1 MNAKPFPPA
10 RGIPMHLLSERALNE
25 AFLAT
30 LEEHRRD
37 GRPMVIDRKGQVAVV
52 PADELVE
59 EARYARQRI
68 AELDAQVSAQEHP
81 FSLTEAADS

>member
-37 GRPMVIDRKGQVAVV
+37 GRPMVIDRKGEVAVV

-59 EARYARQRI
+59 EARYARHRI
-68 AELDAQVSAQEHP
+68 AELDAQISAREHP
-81 FSLTEAADS
+81 FALNETP

>member
-68 AELDAQVSAQEHP
+68 AELDAQIASEGTP
-81 FSLTEAADS
+81 FSVNETPNK

>member
-25 AFLAT
+25 AFLVT

-37 GRPMVIDRKGQVAVV
+37 GRAMVIDRKGEVAIV
-52 PADELVE
+52 PADELGE

-68 AELDAQVSAQEHP
+68 AELDACIQKIEHP
-81 FSLTEAADS
+81 FSINETPNS

>member
-59 EARYARQRI
+59 EASYARRRI
-68 AELDAQVSAQEHP
+68 AELDVQISAQAHP
-81 FSLTEAADS
+81 FSLNETPEA

>member
-37 GRPMVIDRKGQVAVV
+37 GRPIVIDRKGQVAVV

-59 EARYARQRI
+59 EACYARQRI
-68 AELDAQVSAQEHP
+68 AELDAQIASAGSP
-81 FSLTEAADS
+81 FSLNETP

>member
-30 LEEHRRD
+30 LQEHRRD
-37 GRPMVIDRKGQVAVV
+37 GRPMVIDRKGEVAVV

-68 AELDAQVSAQEHP
+68 AELDVQIASEGSSI
-81 FSLTEAADS
+81 SLNESPD

>member
-1 MNAKPFPPA
+1 MNATPFPPA

-37 GRPMVIDRKGQVAVV
+37 GRPMVIDRKGEVAVV

-68 AELDAQVSAQEHP
+68 VELDAQIASKGSP
-81 FSLTEAADS
+81 FSVNEIPQ

>member
-37 GRPMVIDRKGQVAVV
+37 GRPMVIDRKGEVAVV
-52 PADELVE
+52 PADELGE
-59 EARYARQRI
+59 EARYARHRI
-68 AELDAQVSAQEHP
+68 AELDAQISAQEHP
-81 FSLTEAADS
+81 FSLNETP

>member
-1 MNAKPFPPA
+1 MKDEFPLVP
-10 RGIPMHLLSERALNE
+10 GIPMHLLSERALNE

-37 GRPMVIDRKGQVAVV
+37 GRPMVIDRKGEVAVV

-59 EARYARQRI
+59 EARYARHLI
-68 AELDAQVSAQEHP
+68 AELDAQISAREHP
-81 FSLTEAADS
+81 FALNETP

>member
-10 RGIPMHLLSERALNE
+10 CGIPMHLLSERALNE

-59 EARYARQRI
+59 EARYPRQRI
-68 AELDAQVSAQEHP
+68 AELGAQIAGEGSP
-81 FSLTEAADS
+81 FSQNETPR